1 MDTFVQTREKMK
13 KEDEIKTE
21 NLGLSA
27 FIRYR
32 KLLVPKMGR
41 IDIHQKYGISRVREP
56 IDASLFSTS
65 SISSSSPTLSDPLKD
80 SLSDN
85 SLDSLVESD
94 DSSQSLFDLT
104 LEEKLRS
111 PDEKR
116 KCCDLTSN
124 GKVLF
129 VYQL

>member
-1 MDTFVQTREKMK
+1 MK
-13 KEDEIKTE
+13 KEDGIITHGIITE

-41 IDIHQKYGISRVREP
+41 IDIHQKYGISRVRQP

-65 SISSSSPTLSDPLKD
+65 SISSASSSPTLTDPLKD

-104 LEEKLRS
+104 LEEKLRN
-111 PDEKR
+111 PDAKEKT
-116 KCCDLTSN
+116 CDLTSN
-124 GKVLF
+124 GSKVLF